1 METEEYIKNY
11 VKDNNIKGYLSVDLD
26 KEELLKHIDKEDFEE
41 ERANNENIESEEDYI
56 YNKIATYNL
65 ELALENEDIEELLY
79 YIYNC
84 DFNIEINKN
93 GILDIIDMQGAY
105 LGGEDSWENFDTI
118 SSAFD
123 RISGAYLYDYF
134 GITLY

>member
-1 METEEYIKNY
+1 MEEYIKNY
-11 VKDNNIKGYLSVDLD
+11 VKDNNIKGYLSMNLD

-41 ERANNENIESEEDYI
+41 EKANNENIESEEDYI

-65 ELALENEDIEELLY
+65 QLALENEDIEELLY
-79 YIYNC
+79 YIYGC
-84 DFNIEINKN
+84 DFDIEINKN
-93 GILDIIDMQGAY
+93 GTLDIIDMQGAY
-105 LGGEDSWENFDTI
+105 LGGEYSWENFDTI
-118 SSAFD
+118 SGAFC

>member
-1 METEEYIKNY
+1 MKMEEYIKNY
-11 VKDNNIKGYLSVDLD
+11 VKDNNIKGYLSIGLD
-26 KEELLKHIDKEDFEE
+26 KEELLKYIDEEDFEE
-41 ERANNENIESEEDYI
+41 EKANNENIESEEDYI

-65 ELALENEDIEELLY
+65 LLALENEDIEELLY

-93 GILDIIDMQGAY
+93 GTLDIIDMQGAY

-134 GITLY
+134 GINLY

>member
-1 METEEYIKNY
+1 MN
-11 VKDNNIKGYLSVDLD
+11 LD
-26 KEELLKHIDKEDFEE
+26 KKELLKHIDEEGFEE

-65 ELALENEDIEELLY
+65 LLALENEDIERLLY

-93 GILDIIDMQGAY
+93 GTLDIIDMQGAY
-105 LGGEDSWENFDTI
+105 LGGKDSWKDFDTI

-134 GITLY
+134 GINLY

>member
-11 VKDNNIKGYLSVDLD
+11 VKDNNIKSYLSMGLD

-41 ERANNENIESEEDYI
+41 EKANNENIESEEDYI

-65 ELALENEDIEELLY
+65 LLALENEDIEKLLY

-84 DFNIEINKN
+84 DFDIEINKN
-93 GILDIIDMQGAY
+93 GTLDIIDMQGAY
-105 LGGEDSWENFDTI
+105 LGGADSWENFDTI
-118 SSAFD
+118 SGAFD

-134 GITLY
+134 GIDLY

>member
-65 ELALENEDIEELLY
+65 QLALENEDIEELLY

-118 SSAFD
+118 SSAFG

-134 GITLY
+134 GLDIL